1 MPTPIR
7 YTQASD
13 TTSDTL
19 ALRNAAIIVC
29 LPIEQVENTVN
40 ENHVDGKVIIVTGAA
55 SGFGRLV
62 CQKTASLGA
71 RIVACDINET
81 GLNETA
87 SSINAEGG
95 EAIAVLADVTSR
107 KEMLVVADQ
116 AINVFSKINVMV
128 NNAGIMPLAF
138 YSDHEDAAEAWDQCI
153 DINIK
158 GVLNGIT
165 AVHDQM
171 LKQGS
176 GHIVNISSIY
186 GNYPIAG
193 AAVYGATKAAV
204 IFLSESLRME
214 SQGRIK
220 VTTIRPTGV
229 PATGLGAGIINP
241 EAVNGL
247 LGANTAA
254 YMSKFEAA
262 QAGQLPNRMLDKYDI
277 EYFALD
283 PDSLSDQI
291 VYTINQP
298 WGVAISDIT
307 IRASGDA
314 YIL

>member
-1 MPTPIR
+1 M
-7 YTQASD
+7 S
-13 TTSDTL
+13 
-19 ALRNAAIIVC
+19 
-29 LPIEQVENTVN
+29 
-40 ENHVDGKVIIVTGAA
+40 ENHIDGKVIMVTGAA
-55 SGFGRLV
+55 SGFGRLI

-71 RIVACDINET
+71 RIVACDINEAE
-81 GLNETA
+81 LNETT
-87 SSINAEGG
+87 SSINADGG
-95 EAIAVLADVTSR
+95 EAVAVLADVTSR
-107 KEMLVVADQ
+107 TEMLAVADQ
-116 AINVFSKINVMV
+116 AIIAFSEIDVIV
-128 NNAGIMPLAF
+128 NNAGTMPLAF
-138 YSDHEDAAEAWDQCI
+138 YSDHDDAAEAWDRCI

-171 LKQGS
+171 LKQGR
-176 GHIVNISSIY
+176 GHVVNISSIY
-186 GNYPIAG
+186 GNYPTAG

-229 PATGLGAGIINP
+229 PETGLGAGIINP
-241 EAVNGL
+241 EAVSGL

-254 YMSKFEAA
+254 YASKFEAA
-262 QAGQLPNRMLDKYDI
+262 QAGQLPTQMLDKNEI

-291 VYTINQP
+291 VYAINQP
-298 WGVAISDIT
+298 WGIVISDMT